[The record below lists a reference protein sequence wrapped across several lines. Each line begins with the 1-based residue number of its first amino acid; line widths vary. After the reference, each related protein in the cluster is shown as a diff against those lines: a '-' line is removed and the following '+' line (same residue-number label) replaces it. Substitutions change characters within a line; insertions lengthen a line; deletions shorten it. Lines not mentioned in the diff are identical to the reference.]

1 MSMQYAIFQHDTCA
15 LFGAMRLAGEHGAL
29 SALDFAVEHAV
40 EPSSE
45 VWMQHAVAWL
55 SAYCAGDAMP
65 TMPVVQVYGTAFQQ
79 RVWGALQQ
87 IPYGETMTY
96 AELARHVGSSA
107 RAVGGA
113 LRANPLPI
121 FIPCHRVVSASGL
134 GGYAG
139 ISELGQKRKRCLLAH
154 EATHASMA

>member
-15 LFGAMRLAGEHGAL
+15 LFGVMRLVGEDGTL
-29 SALDFAVEHAV
+29 SALDFAVEQAV
-40 EPSSE
+40 VQSNE

-55 SAYCAGDAMP
+55 SAYCAGDVMP
-65 TMPVVQVYGTAFQQ
+65 ITPVMQPYGSAFQR
-79 RVWGALQQ
+79 RVWEALQQ
-87 IPYGETMTY
+87 IPYGETRTY
-96 AELARHVGSSA
+96 AELARYIGSSA

-121 FIPCHRVVSASGL
+121 FIPCHRVVAATGL

-139 ISELGQKRKRCLLAH
+139 ASELGQKRKRWLLAH
-154 EATHASMA
+154 EATHSSMA